1 MSTLPAGGRARRLAL
16 VVVAVSA
23 VIFFAAVP
31 FAKVQ
36 LTPVW
41 AFIPIYESA
50 LVVNDLVTAVLLFGQ
65 FSFLRSRSL
74 LVLASGYLFT
84 SFITVA
90 HALTF
95 PGLFAPTG
103 LLGAGP
109 QSTAWLYLFWHSV
122 FPLLVVAY
130 ALLKDRGH
138 ETNRM
143 RSRAGIAILFSIG
156 AVLVAVCG
164 LTYGS

>member
-1 MSTLPAGGRARRLAL
+1 MARELTDERPIFVSTLPASGRARRLAL

-65 FSFLRSRSL
+65 FSSGCFGTRSL
-74 LVLASGYLFT
+74 
-84 SFITVA
+84 
-90 HALTF
+90 
-95 PGLFAPTG
+95 PRN
-103 LLGAGP
+103 
-109 QSTAWLYLFWHSV
+109 QSTSPCAHQ
-122 FPLLVVAY
+122 
-130 ALLKDRGH
+130 KDR
-138 ETNRM
+138 
-143 RSRAGIAILFSIG
+143 S
-156 AVLVAVCG
+156 V
-164 LTYGS
+164 

>member
-1 MSTLPAGGRARRLAL
+1 MARELAEERPVFLSTLPAGSRERRVS
-16 VVVAVSA
+16 VVVIAVSA
-23 VIFFAAVP
+23 AIFVASVP

-36 LTPVW
+36 LTPLW
-41 AFIPIYESA
+41 AFIPVYESA
-50 LVVNDLVTAVLLFGQ
+50 LVVNDLITAVLLFGQ
-65 FSFLRSRSL
+65 FSFLKSRAL
-74 LVLASGYLFT
+74 LLLASGYLFT
-84 SFITVA
+84 AFIAVA

-95 PGLFAPTG
+95 PGLFTPTG

-130 ALLKDRGH
+130 ALLKDRGR

-143 RSRAGIAILFSIG
+143 RSRASI
-156 AVLVAVCG
+156 VI
-164 LTYGS
+164 